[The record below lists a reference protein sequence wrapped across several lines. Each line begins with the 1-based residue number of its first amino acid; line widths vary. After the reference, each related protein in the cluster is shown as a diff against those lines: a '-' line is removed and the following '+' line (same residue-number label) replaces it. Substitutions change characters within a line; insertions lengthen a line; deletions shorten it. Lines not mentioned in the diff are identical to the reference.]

1 MSSSC
6 CKQAESPA
14 PLTLHAPLRLNPAV
28 QHAVINTLYTAQ
40 SCPVAEGMFVPLH
53 VLKSQG
59 IKAATAIRALR
70 EVSMLIRS
78 TQHQTP
84 THTREVDGHTTTGV
98 ILDPRPI
105 AGLTPMTPAQ
115 AGS

>member
-1 MSSSC
+1 M
-6 CKQAESPA
+6 
-14 PLTLHAPLRLNPAV
+14 

-40 SCPVAEGMFVPLH
+40 ACPVAEGLFVPLH

-59 IKAATAIRALR
+59 IKAATAIRALS

-78 TQHQTP
+78 TQHQMP

-98 ILDPRPI
+98 ILDPRFI
-105 AGLTPMTPAQ
+105 AGLTPMTAVQ